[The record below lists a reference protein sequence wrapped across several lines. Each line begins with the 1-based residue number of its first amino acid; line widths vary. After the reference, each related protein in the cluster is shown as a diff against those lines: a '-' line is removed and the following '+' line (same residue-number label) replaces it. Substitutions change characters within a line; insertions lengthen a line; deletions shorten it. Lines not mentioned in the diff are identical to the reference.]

1 MFALV
6 CKTAGGVEGKGWICG
21 ERKKNRGVE
30 QGLKKQSE
38 TAGGREG
45 GSEREG
51 QHVKAG
57 SVLTAS
63 HVREPGVCVCETR
76 AADVTG

>member
-38 TAGGREG
+38 TAGG
-45 GSEREG
+45 SECEG

-57 SVLTAS
+57 SVLTGS
-63 HVREPGVCVCETR
+63 HVREPGVCV
-76 AADVTG
+76 